1 MLVHLEFFGSARID
15 MSNYKKYDRVTW
27 SWPAKP
33 HEISIYVR
41 LAILSVLRLDFIG
54 AMSARVPHDH
64 AVINKTFFLGD
75 KFDPN

>member
-1 MLVHLEFFGSARID
+1 MVHLEFFESTRID
-15 MSNYKKYDRVTW
+15 MSNYKKYNRVTW
-27 SWPAKP
+27 LWPAKP

-64 AVINKTFFLGD
+64 VVIKKTFFFLD
-75 KFDPN
+75 KFDSN